1 MISPLPPRLAA
12 AMAAGLDHFSLAAVD
27 WHGRLRAKQLNLTEL
42 PGAFDGGVAMTSA
55 IFATD
60 SAERPIETSRFQ
72 DPGNGYRD
80 ARLLA
85 DSSAIYGDAFGPS
98 PESLLVLGSLV
109 DEHRQFCPRAILERE
124 LAALT
129 ALGFT
134 AFGAFE
140 YEFHLLRET
149 PDSLRT
155 KVPAQLQR
163 LPELSRMYSYVDQS
177 LLAPLLNELRAA
189 VKRAG
194 VELESVHAEF
204 SGLLEAALAPAADIA
219 IADRA
224 VVFKAIAKTLARQHG
239 LLAVFMARVADDFE
253 SAGAHLNLS
262 LRAHD
267 QPCFVDENAAD
278 RLSLPLRHFIGGLQ
292 RYTPELTLLHLPYL
306 NSSKRFAGASFAPQV
321 NAWGIDNKTCAW
333 RVVNASPAL
342 TRIECRLPGAD
353 VHPHLC
359 LAAVLAAG
367 RRGLEEGLLPT
378 PAVAGDAARSPH
390 QGAPFPLQFESAL
403 ASWRES
409 IYAREVFGDAFVEAF
424 AESRDWQLAL
434 LRRTV
439 TDFDLRQFGEG
450 V

>member
-1 MISPLPPRLAA
+1 MTASLPPRLAA
-12 AMAAGLDHFSLAAVD
+12 AIAAGLDHFSLAAVD
-27 WHGRLRAKQLNLTEL
+27 WHGRLRAKQLGITEL
-42 PGAFDGGVAMTSA
+42 PAAFDAGVAMTSA

-60 SAERPIETSRFQ
+60 SAERPIDTGRFQ
-72 DPGNGYRD
+72 NPANGYRD
-80 ARLLA
+80 AQLRA
-85 DSSAIYGDAFGPS
+85 DANAIYRDAFGAS
-98 PESLLVLGSLV
+98 PESLLLLGSLV
-109 DEHRQFCPRAILERE
+109 DEHRAFCPRAMLERE
-124 LAALT
+124 LAALG

-134 AFGAFE
+134 AFGAYE

-149 PDSLRT
+149 PESLRG
-155 KVPAQLQR
+155 KVPSQLTR

-177 LLAPLLNELRAA
+177 LLAPLLGELREA

-194 VELESVHAEF
+194 FGFESVHAEF
-204 SGLLEAALAPAADIA
+204 SGLLEAALAPASDVA

-239 LLAVFMARVADDFE
+239 LLAVFMARVADGFE

-262 LRAHD
+262 LRRNGE
-267 QPCFVDENAAD
+267 PSFAD
-278 RLSLPLRHFIGGLQ
+278 ATAPDHLSLSLRHFIGGLQ

-306 NSSKRFAGASFAPQV
+306 NSSKRFAGPSFAPQV
-321 NAWGIDNKTCAW
+321 NAWGINNKTCAW

-367 RRGLEEGLLPT
+367 RRGLEEALAPT
-378 PAVAGDAARSPH
+378 PAVVGDAATSPH
-390 QGAPFPLQFESAL
+390 RAVPFPLQFEQTIANWRASAF
-403 ASWRES
+403 
-409 IYAREVFGDAFVEAF
+409 AREIFGEAFVEAY

-434 LRRTV
+434 LRNTV
-439 TDFDLRQFGEG
+439 TDFDLRQFGEC